1 MVYESVLAHIPFFE
15 QLPPRALGDL
25 SQKLQ
30 RRRYTRNQII
40 FHKNDPGSTL
50 YIIISGKVKIILPSP
65 KGESV
70 LVAILSTGDFFGEL
84 SLFDKERRS
93 ATAIA
98 AESLETLTLD
108 QTDFIHCI
116 MENPKAVLAIL
127 AELSFRLR
135 RTNELLID
143 SSISDLPAR
152 LARRLLEL
160 FERYG
165 QPGEE
170 KETRINFR
178 IKQQDL
184 ADMVNSSRESVNKL
198 LKEFKGKNLIQIN
211 RGYISIPDMEA
222 LRQYAKYALIP

>member
-1 MVYESVLAHIPFFE
+1 MVCEPVLAHIPFFDNS
-15 QLPPRALGDL
+15 PPRALGDL

-30 RRRYTRNQII
+30 RRRYTRNQIV

-50 YIIISGKVKIILPSP
+50 YIIISGKVKIVPPSP
-65 KGESV
+65 EGESV

-98 AESLETLTLD
+98 ADPLETLTLD
-108 QTDFIHCI
+108 QTDFIHYI
-116 MENPKAVLAIL
+116 MENSKAVLAIL
-127 AELSFRLR
+127 AELSYRLR
-135 RTNELLID
+135 RTNELLIG

-160 FERYG
+160 FERCG

-170 KETRINFR
+170 KETHINFR

-184 ADMVNSSRESVNKL
+184 ADMVSSSRESVNKL
-198 LKEFKGKNLIQIN
+198 LKEFKEKNLIQIT
-211 RGYISIPDMEA
+211 RRYISIPDMEA